1 MNVSWYVFTVES
13 ESSTD
18 DSEREEDGEADHDEE
33 DRGGRSSLR
42 KQVHPEPPRAPQ
54 QWKSGGPSE
63 GFKTPEGV
71 DNTHEPSVRDSPET
85 AKRKAQFEGE
95 MEVTKKKK
103 AEALGERTLKS
114 QAKGKSRGSR
124 TGDWLPGGSPKKLEE
139 RGVDRGPQSCSSS
152 EDETDP
158 STDAQAK
165 EEPRGH
171 SKTKTSQSKK
181 YNGLKEKNKAGCS
194 GFWDIPEKRAKMSAG
209 TEERAPS
216 CRTKGQKDV
225 WSSIQVQWPKKTLKD
240 LFSDSDTEAAN
251 SPPPAVTAPDE
262 PSTEPEQDDDIGEE
276 HQEKIPGEH
285 PSSGTNSVLNTP
297 PTTPES
303 PAVGEGP
310 AEVLAEIR
318 PPSETAASP
327 QTVSLPSGP
336 LVEERTGGRSESDSS
351 TVEVESLGGEMQEMP
366 QEEGGAGSPSKA
378 FDGNLSCNSNSNCS
392 VSLSHSS
399 LQESDQKAKGKYN
412 ITSQR
417 I

>member
-1 MNVSWYVFTVES
+1 MFTVAS

-33 DRGGRSSLR
+33 ERGGRSSLR
-42 KQVHPEPPRAPQ
+42 KGVRFEPPRAPQ

-63 GFKTPEGV
+63 GFKTPAGV
-71 DNTHEPSVRDSPET
+71 DNTHELSGRDCPEP
-85 AKRKAQFEGE
+85 AKRKAQFEA
-95 MEVTKKKK
+95 EVTKKKK

-114 QAKGKSRGSR
+114 QTKGKSRGSR
-124 TGDWLPGGSPKKLEE
+124 AGDWLPGSSPKKLEE
-139 RGVDRGPQSCSSS
+139 RVAGEDGGPQTCSSS
-152 EDETDP
+152 EDEADP
-158 STDAQAK
+158 STEAQAK
-165 EEPRGH
+165 EESRGH
-171 SKTKTSQSKK
+171 SKTKSSSSKK

-194 GFWDIPEKRAKMSAG
+194 GFWDVPEKRGKMLAG

-262 PSTEPEQDDDIGEE
+262 PCTEPAGDEENGEE
-276 HQEKIPGEH
+276 QQETIPGEH
-285 PSSGTNSVLNTP
+285 PGSGTNSVLNTP

-310 AEVLAEIR
+310 QEVLAEVR
-318 PPSETAASP
+318 SSSPPASP
-327 QTVSLPSGP
+327 QTVSLPPGP

-351 TVEVESLGGEMQEMP
+351 TVEVESLAGEIQEMH
-366 QEEGGAGSPSKA
+366 QEEGEAGSPSKA

-399 LQESDQKAKGKYN
+399 LQESDPKAKGKCN
-412 ITSQR
+412 TISKR